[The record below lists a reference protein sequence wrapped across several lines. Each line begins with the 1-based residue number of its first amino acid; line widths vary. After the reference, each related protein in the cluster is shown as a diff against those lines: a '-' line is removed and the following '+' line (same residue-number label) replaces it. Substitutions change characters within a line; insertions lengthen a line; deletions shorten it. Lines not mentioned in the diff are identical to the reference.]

1 MFRFET
7 LEIWK
12 LAIDYCDKI
21 FNIVDNFPVNTQYN
35 LGSQLRDS
43 SLSISNNI
51 AEGSGSNSKPEF
63 KNFLNY
69 SVRSTFETVSGL
81 IFARRRKLIS
91 EENFQDLYKDGELL
105 VKKIQSFRNIL

>member
-12 LAIDYCDKI
+12 MAIDYCDRI
-21 FNIVDNFPVNTQYN
+21 FDIVDSLPQSAQYN

-51 AEGSGSNSKPEF
+51 AEGSGSNSNPEF
-63 KNFLNY
+63 RSFLNY
-69 SVRSTFETVSGL
+69 SIRSTFETVSGL
-81 IFARRRKLIS
+81 IFARRRKLIG
-91 EENFQDLYKDGELL
+91 EEKFQDLYREGELL
-105 VKKIQSFRNIL
+105 VKKMQSFRKTI